1 MELRKLSGSDLNV
14 SPIAF
19 GGNVF
24 GWTLDEKQS
33 FDILDHFVDQG
44 FNFIDT
50 ADTYSK
56 WAPGNKGGESETILG
71 KWLKQRGNR
80 DQLVIATKLGGEMGE
95 RKKGLKPSYIKQAV
109 ESSLQR
115 LQTDYIDLYQS
126 HYDDPE
132 TSVEETIAAFNEL
145 IQEGKVRYIG
155 ASNLMADRIKA
166 SNDFARA
173 NGLKGY
179 ITLQPLY
186 NLYDREKFESQYL
199 DLVNAEKLSVLSYY
213 ALASGFLSGK
223 YRSEADLN
231 KSVRGGGI
239 KKYLTERGLAILKAM
254 EKVANETGV
263 SFVAI
268 AIAWQLN
275 KPYITAPI
283 ASATRREQLDELLA
297 GATLKLTKEQVEL
310 LDQASAY

>member
-155 ASNLMADRIKA
+155 ASNLVADRIKV